1 MKKIGRASHGFAIVE
16 RAQLIDRVGIPVGYQ
31 FDLSA
36 WGSAPRKLLNC
47 LEMMV
52 R

>member
-16 RAQLIDRVGIPVGYQ
+16 RVQLIDRVGIPVGDKV
-31 FDLSA
+31 DLSA
-36 WGSAPRKLLNC
+36 WDRAPRKLLNW